1 MRLLTIFL
9 VFAGMSMFIACKQDN
24 ASTDPTE
31 AEATTEV
38 KTDAEPMADTT
49 ATDTM
54 INETKPVSRPN

>member
-1 MRLLTIFL
+1 
-9 VFAGMSMFIACKQDN
+9 MSMFIACKQDN
-24 ASTDPTE
+24 ASTEPTE